1 MAATLVEGPFD
12 HPGWIFEPKLDGL
25 RVLGRF
31 DGRDLTLLSR
41 NDRPQEAMFPDVAAA
56 LRGAL
61 AQPAVVDGEVV
72 CFDDRGRTSF
82 RALQQRFHLLDP
94 AEIQARAERYP
105 AYIFLFDL
113 LWLAGR
119 DLTGE
124 PLSERKRLLREAVRW
139 SDRVLWTGFR
149 EREGKALFRDAC
161 RRGEEGI
168 IGKLLTSP
176 YVGRRDP
183 AWVKVKCLGRQEFV
197 IGGFTDPQRSRVG
210 LGALLVG
217 YYEGDRLVYAGK
229 VGTGY
234 TREVLLD
241 LRRRLD
247 RLARPR
253 SPFEEGEPPA
263 GPGVHWARPELV
275 AEVAFAE
282 WTQNGLLR
290 QPRFEGLRADKDP
303 RDCRRERPRD
313 TERDVTE
320 APLKGLAAGTRGGFH
335 TPFIREAR
343 AAAALSRTRSRD
355 QLEPDALN
363 KYSGRCARRP

>member
-25 RVLGRF
+25 RVLARS
-31 DGRDLTLLSR
+31 DGSKVTLLSR
-41 NDRPQEAMFPDVAAA
+41 NDKPQEATFPEVA
-56 LRGAL
+56 RAL
-61 AQPAVVDGEVV
+61 AEALPESAVADGEIV
-72 CFDDRGRTSF
+72 CFDSEGRTSF

-94 AEIQARAERYP
+94 GEIRARAERFP
-105 AYIFLFDL
+105 AFVFLFDL
-113 LWLAGR
+113 LWLDGR
-119 DLTGE
+119 DLTSE

-139 SDRVLWTGFR
+139 SDRVRWTEFR
-149 EREGKALFRDAC
+149 EGGGKALFRAAC
-161 RRGEEGI
+161 RRGDEGV

-234 TREVLLD
+234 TRETLLD

-247 RLARPR
+247 KLVRLKA
-253 SPFEEGEPPA
+253 PFDAGDPPA
-263 GPGVHWARPELV
+263 GPGVHWAQPESV
-275 AEVAFAE
+275 AEIAFAE

-290 QPRFEGLRADKDP
+290 QPRFEGLRADK
-303 RDCRRERPRD
+303 
-313 TERDVTE
+313 
-320 APLKGLAAGTRGGFH
+320 
-335 TPFIREAR
+335 
-343 AAAALSRTRSRD
+343 
-355 QLEPDALN
+355 
-363 KYSGRCARRP
+363 